1 MKKTSPLS
9 MLILTLIISFL
20 ALPSCSRMNQAN
32 AQAVLPINEALA
44 EIAARTVN
52 SVVNVS
58 SIRRIDAPGRGES
71 PFGQDIPGPRTQRG
85 MGSGVVVSNDGLIVT
100 NNHVVSGATELRVTA
115 NGGRQYQVQVLGTDP
130 MTDVAV
136 LRIKGDP
143 GDLRPISFGSSA
155 DLRLGEMV
163 LAIGNPLGLSHTV
176 TMGIVS
182 AKGRAGVGIVEYE
195 DFIQTDAAINPGN
208 SGGALINMRGEL
220 IGINTA
226 IASGTGGYQG
236 IGFAIPSDMVRPIM
250 ESLVKTGRV
259 TRGFLGVGIQTLT
272 PELARSLNLK
282 ATRGVVVSSVQEDSP
297 AARAGIQR
305 YDVILAVDG
314 RETNS
319 AAELRNYIALQ
330 GPNKQVA
337 LRINRDG
344 GERSVNV
351 TLSELPTRERQ
362 ARQPS
367 PGQGEPETQ
376 GIGLS
381 VTELNASVR
390 HQFSIPETVRSG
402 VVVAGVLPGSNA
414 EEAGFMPGDVIL
426 EVARKPVSTVAEL
439 RNLILQAQG
448 VVSML
453 VWRQGSTFLVSVEKS

>member
-1 MKKTSPLS
+1 
-9 MLILTLIISFL
+9 
-20 ALPSCSRMNQAN
+20 
-32 AQAVLPINEALA
+32 
-44 EIAARTVN
+44 
-52 SVVNVS
+52 
-58 SIRRIDAPGRGES
+58 
-71 PFGQDIPGPRTQRG
+71 
-85 MGSGVVVSNDGLIVT
+85 
-100 NNHVVSGATELRVTA
+100 
-115 NGGRQYQVQVLGTDP
+115 
-130 MTDVAV
+130 
-136 LRIKGDP
+136 
-143 GDLRPISFGSSA
+143 
-155 DLRLGEMV
+155 MV
-163 LAIGNPLGLSHTV
+163 LAIGNPLGLEHTV

-250 ESLVKTGRV
+250 DSLVKTGRV
-259 TRGFLGVGIQTLT
+259 TRGFLGVMIQTLT
-272 PELARSLNLK
+272 PELAQSLNLK
-282 ATRGVVVSSVQEDSP
+282 ATRGVVVSGVQEGSP

-305 YDVILAVDG
+305 YDVIVSVDG
-314 RETNS
+314 REMNS

-330 GPNKQVA
+330 GPNRQVA

-344 GERSVNV
+344 SERNVNV
-351 TLSELPTRERQ
+351 TLSELPAQDRQ
-362 ARQPS
+362 AQRPM

-381 VTELNASVR
+381 VTDLNANIR
-390 HQFSIPETVRSG
+390 QQFGIPETVKSG
-402 VVVAGVLPGSNA
+402 VVVVGVQPGSNA

-426 EVARKPVSTVAEL
+426 EVARRPVSNVTEL
-439 RNLILQAQG
+439 RDLIRQAKG

-453 VWRQGSTFLVSVEKS
+453 VWRQGSTVLVSVEKP